1 MFEEFKID
9 INQITLGEVETK
21 NEISDKEL
29 QALSLKLKSTG
40 FEILED
46 SSKKQIEKI
55 KTLIIQ
61 KISQEDLGDDFI
73 LSEFL
78 SSELRRKR

>member
-1 MFEEFKID
+1 
-9 INQITLGEVETK
+9 
-21 NEISDKEL
+21 
-29 QALSLKLKSTG
+29 LKLKSTG

-61 KISQEDLGDDFI
+61 KIAEEDLDDDFI

-78 SSELRRKR
+78 VPDYTKITVLFPSFFSERKCDIGAIFHSSKN

>member
-1 MFEEFKID
+1 MKISIKNMVCNRCIAAVESIFEELNID

-55 KTLIIQ
+55 KTLII
-61 KISQEDLGDDFI
+61 
-73 LSEFL
+73 
-78 SSELRRKR
+78 